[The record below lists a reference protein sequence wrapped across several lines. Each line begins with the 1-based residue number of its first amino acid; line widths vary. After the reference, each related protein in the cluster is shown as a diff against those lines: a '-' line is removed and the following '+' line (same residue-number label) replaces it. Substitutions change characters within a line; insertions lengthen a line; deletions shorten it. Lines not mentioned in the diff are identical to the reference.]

1 MSILS
6 GYKKFKKYIKTSSG
20 FQLQSL
26 WTSANTVEADDK
38 RTIQTKVGAINGIS
52 SSETANSAE
61 IAASTALTNKMNGT
75 INNLS
80 RDLGGLSFGQ
90 DAEGNWGYKIG
101 GADPVIPFRRVAY
114 TSQMVTLGDS
124 ESAKFTFGT
133 VSGFKL
139 LSYTLKTDFSDRQVY
154 LYVNNVKIDECASG
168 IKTGTYDL
176 DIAQNYKIELRSR
189 WGICSGSISLK

>member
-1 MSILS
+1 M
-6 GYKKFKKYIKTSSG
+6 
-20 FQLQSL
+20 
-26 WTSANTVEADDK
+26 
-38 RTIQTKVGAINGIS
+38 
-52 SSETANSAE
+52 
-61 IAASTALTNKMNGT
+61 
-75 INNLS
+75 
-80 RDLGGLSFGQ
+80 GGLKFAQ
-90 DAEGNWGYKIG
+90 DAEGNWGYKPS

-189 WGICSGSISLK
+189 WGICSGFISLK